1 MESSI
6 IKAECTDFGNDGHFA
21 VRGSSENKENLL
33 KSQQNMMN
41 LPLFKNEFAKADHR
55 DLTEPIDTGIS
66 PPLGIQPPSVL
77 LMRVNPKSEI
87 DMGSDG
93 PSIPNRSQFVSDS
106 LEPVAQS
113 VSHVGDLQTNSKPQS
128 IALSNPTSTRHTKQ
142 KYKIQCTKCETDF
155 KTYLLFSK
163 HMLDVHSNPK
173 PFQCH

>member
-41 LPLFKNEFAKADHR
+41 LPLFKIEFAKAEHR

-66 PPLGIQPPSVL
+66 PPLGIQPPSEL
-77 LMRVNPKSEI
+77 LMHVNSKSEI
-87 DMGSDG
+87 DMDYDG
-93 PSIPNRSQFVSDS
+93 PSIPIRSQVVSDS
-106 LEPVAQS
+106 REPVGQPL
-113 VSHVGDLQTNSKPQS
+113 SHVGDLHTSSKPQS
-128 IALSNPTSTRHTKQ
+128 IADSKPNSIRHTRQ

-155 KTYLLFSK
+155 K
-163 HMLDVHSNPK
+163 
-173 PFQCH
+173 